1 MRKLSANNFMALLA
15 LSVVGLMVA
24 CSPKEEPV
32 GPDNGNNNQNN
43 GTKVEVS
50 GVALNKATA
59 SLAVS
64 ESVDLTATVSPSN
77 ASDKNVSW
85 STSDASVATVSNGKV
100 TAKKEGTVTIT
111 ATAGGKSA
119 TCTITVTKGGFPEGK
134 LPADNEIWYITSDH
148 KPLTRT
154 SPLQSIGLQSNT
166 YSGGMGVLKF
176 SGPVTAS
183 TILSEDPD
191 ECKKITGI
199 LVPDCLETIGEWSFY
214 YEYGI
219 KEFRIPASL
228 KMVKG
233 GFGGSVSLEKF
244 TGNHLSKDGRCVVID
259 KVMYGFAPAGVS
271 SYEIPSG
278 IVRIATAAFANAQGL
293 KSLVIPSGV
302 EALEEFCFNSAGFES
317 VTIPASVKTIHPYAF
332 MGCNNLRNLLGDSP
346 FISADR
352 KFLYQKDDRYD
363 PMSLFFF
370 TGKDDTSYEIPEGIQ
385 GIQYYAFDGC
395 KKLKSVT
402 LPKSLNSIKGADS
415 FRGCDNLEALYGYHT
430 TSDHKGFVS
439 DSHQLQFVIPNIDPD
454 YVVPD
459 DVTSLGGHL
468 FEGMQNLR
476 SVTMGDQ
483 VTTFGDYVFTSCRSL
498 KTVTLSANLASVG
511 LNPFWYCEGLEAVY
525 FRSLIPP
532 AYGDQQY
539 SEIPALK
546 VYVPSQAYRIY
557 TSDAGWAK
565 FRSAMVPYDYN
576 DLPKP
581 DFYISSDYS
590 KEGEVTVYQK
600 AKEGNG
606 IDVVFMGDAY
616 SDREVANGKYLK
628 DMKNCAESFFNVEPY
643 KSFRN
648 LFNIYFVTTVSA
660 TEGYERG
667 GRSLGTVR
675 GDGTFMSGND
685 EKCLDLALKAVKDEA
700 RMDDV
705 LVIVCGNQDL
715 TGTIY
720 VNGVCDFYEPSV
732 WDGHDYAC
740 GPAVTYFLKL
750 DDSFAETAD
759 LVHHE
764 SGGHGFA
771 KLADEYVTDGTV
783 QSRDIERLRNF
794 APYMWYSNVD
804 ITSDPSQIKW
814 SKFLSDERYKKEG
827 IGIFEGGYTY
837 QYGVWRPTENS
848 IMNDNRGSF
857 NAPSRY
863 TIWYRIHKLAYGK
876 SWNGTFDDFV
886 AYDAVNRKSSNASGT
901 KTRAGMAVLRDR
913 RLSPP
918 VMTHRTWREAKGAE

>member
-1 MRKLSANNFMALLA
+1 MSNLSMALPVFSA
-15 LSVVGLMVA
+15 IFLMVT
-24 CSPKEEPV
+24 CSPAEEPV
-32 GPDNGNNNQNN
+32 GPNNNN
-43 GTKVEVS
+43 GQKDDPKVEVS
-50 GVALNKATA
+50 GVSLNHSSA
-59 SLAVS
+59 SLTIN
-64 ESVDLTATVSPSN
+64 ESVDLSATVSPSN
-77 ASDKNVSW
+77 ASDKNIAW

-134 LPADNEIWYITSDH
+134 LPADNEIWYITSDN
-148 KPLTRT
+148 KPLTQTR
-154 SPLQSIGLQSNT
+154 PLQSIGLQSNS

-176 SGPVTAS
+176 SGPVTVFN
-183 TILSEDPD
+183 ILSEDPD

-199 LVPDCLETIGEWSFY
+199 LVPDCVETFDPWSFY
-214 YEYGI
+214 YQYGI

-228 KMVKG
+228 KMVSE
-233 GFGGSVSLEKF
+233 GFGGAVSLEKF
-244 TGNHLSKDGRCVVID
+244 TGNHVSKDGRCVVID
-259 KVMYGFAPAGVS
+259 KVMYGFAPAGIS

-278 IVRIATAAFANAQGL
+278 IVRIATGAFANAQGL
-293 KSLVIPSGV
+293 KSLVFPSGV
-302 EALEEFCFNSAGFES
+302 EALEEFSIAYSGVES
-317 VTIPASVKTIHPYAF
+317 VTIPASIKTIHPYSF
-332 MGCNNLRNLLGDSP
+332 MGCYNLRNLLGDSH

-352 KFLYQKDDRYD
+352 KFLYQDDD
-363 PMSLFFF
+363 IWNPMSLFFF

-402 LPKSLNSIKGADS
+402 LPKSLNKIYGADS

-439 DSHQLQFVIPNIDPD
+439 DDHKLQFVIPNIDPD
-454 YVVPD
+454 YVIPD

-511 LNPFWYCEGLEAVY
+511 LNPFWYCESLEAVY

-532 AYGDQQY
+532 SYGDQQY
-539 SEIPALK
+539 SEIPFLK
-546 VYVPSQAYRIY
+546 VYVPSQSYTIY
-557 TSDAGWAK
+557 TSDAGWEK
-565 FRSAMVPYDYN
+565 FRSAMVAYDYN

-581 DFYISSDYS
+581 DYYISSDYS

-600 AKEGNG
+600 AKEGKG

-616 SDREVANGKYLK
+616 TDRDVASGKYLK
-628 DMKNCAESFFNVEPY
+628 DMKNCAESFFDVEPY

-648 LFNIYFVTTVSA
+648 LFNIYFVTAVSA

-675 GDGTFMSGND
+675 GDGTYMSGND
-685 EKCLDLALKAVKDEA
+685 KKCFDLALKAVKDEA

-705 LVIVCGNQDL
+705 LVIVCGNQEL
-715 TGTIY
+715 SGTIY
-720 VNGVCDFYEPSV
+720 VNGVCVFYDPSV
-732 WDGHDYAC
+732 WEGHDYAC
-740 GPAVTYFLKL
+740 GPAVTYFLKV
-750 DDSFAETAD
+750 DDTFVGTAD

-771 KLADEYVTDGTV
+771 KLADEYVISGTV
-783 QSRDIERLRNF
+783 QARDLETLRNL

-804 ITSDPSQIKW
+804 ITSDPSKIKW

-827 IGIFEGGYTY
+827 IGVFEGGYTY

-848 IMNDNRGSF
+848 IMNDNQGYF

-876 SWNGTFDDFV
+876 SWKGTYEDFV
-886 AYDAVNRKSSNASGT
+886 AYDAVNRKSSRASGT
-901 KTRAGMAVLRDR
+901 ITRASIADPYVRN
-913 RLSPP
+913 STPP
-918 VMTHRTWREAKGAE
+918 VYTGRTWREAE